1 MKKGDIIPMSKIK
14 VAMIG
19 FGRTGKKIVRQIMKD
34 NSLEL
39 VAVIR
44 SRHGKNIGNTIGS
57 VLHVKSDARI
67 WPEDKLNEAIK
78 KTKPKVFIDFSNHS
92 ATYSHIKII
101 AKNKINIVIGTT
113 GFSDKELKKI
123 KLYKKKIA
131 IILAPNIT
139 EGVNI
144 LIESARRVAK
154 VWPDCDINI
163 LETHFKK
170 KKDAPSGTALKIAKL
185 LNNDKKALAGEKTKA
200 LKKSKEIPI
209 HSIRA
214 GGIIGK
220 HEVLFATQNQIVT
233 IAHESLSRLAFAE
246 GAIKAA
252 KWIYLKK
259 PGLYSMKRVLNL

>member
-1 MKKGDIIPMSKIK
+1 MNKGEIMPTNKIR

-19 FGRTGKKIVRQIMKD
+19 FGRTGKKIARQIIKD
-34 NSLEL
+34 DSLEL

-44 SRHGKNIGNTIGS
+44 SKHGRDIGNTVGN
-57 VLHVKSDARI
+57 VLHIKSDTRI
-67 WPEDKLNEAIK
+67 WPENNLDEVIK
-78 KTKPKVFIDFSNHS
+78 KTKPKIFIDFSSHS
-92 ATYSHIKII
+92 ATYNHIKII
-101 AKNKINIVIGTT
+101 AKNKINIIIGTT

-123 KLYKKKIA
+123 KSYKKKIA

-144 LIESARRVAK
+144 LIELARRVSK
-154 VWPDCDINI
+154 VWPDCDIDI

-185 LNNDKKALAGEKTKA
+185 LNNDRKMLAGKKAKG
-200 LKKSKEIPI
+200 LKKPKEITI

-220 HEVLFATQNQIVT
+220 HEVLFATQNQIIT
-233 IAHESLSRLAFAE
+233 IIHESSSRLAFAE